1 MLRQKL
7 TSRKFW
13 MAIAGAVLV
22 VLNEGLDLGIPEDT
36 YWGIV
41 ALVLGYIFGEAVV
54 DVARAKQSIS
64 STTANTTTYSSI
76 NHIGRV

>member
-13 MAIAGAVLV
+13 AAICGALIVI
-22 VLNEGLDLGIPEDT
+22 LNEGLGLGIPEDT
-36 YWGIV
+36 YWAIV
-41 ALVLGYIFGEAVV
+41 GLISSYIFGEAIV
-54 DVARAKQSIS
+54 DVARAKQSTS
-64 STTANTTTYSSI
+64 STATYSSI